1 MKTVWF
7 IHSLLWLTIFAPL
20 TMQSVQG
27 NEGTNIAK
35 SGSDITRIRDLPRSA
50 TTVNDWI
57 SQIEQ
62 TTTQATVQITSVRLN
77 PTSTGLE
84 IVLDTLNN
92 QALQVDATK
101 FTSEGNALTASISN
115 AVLSLPTGNDF
126 RADNPTGDITN
137 VIVTQVNATTI
148 QINVAGKAG
157 LPTSD
162 VTLKTGGLAYSLNP
176 EGQTPDEEL
185 VVTGTG
191 QRGYFVPNATAGT
204 RTDTPLRDVPQAIQV
219 IPQQII
225 REQQVT
231 RLDEALRNVSGV
243 TATNF
248 AGGFTDFTIRGFSGA
263 PILRDGFRQ
272 YDFFQSI
279 PETANLERI
288 EVLKGPASI
297 LYGEIQPG
305 GAINVVSKKPL
316 SNPFY
321 EAELQVGSRGFVRP
335 RIDFSGPIT
344 ANGNLLYRLNALFQ
358 NEDGFRG
365 YDQNNQRTFVSPSL
379 TWKIGDRTDI
389 TFELGYINDKRPL
402 DAGLVAFG
410 TGVVRV
416 PRDRITNESADK
428 SEQRFFNV
436 GYNFEHRFNDNWKI
450 NNAFRFF
457 QQRFIS
463 DFYFP
468 AAFNEATGDL
478 SRFFTTRDLD
488 FRTYALQTNVTGR
501 FTTGSIAHTLLF
513 GVDLSRQTERFFGL
527 SDFSPPTVINLFD
540 PIYGANPRPDLAIL
554 PVVIDDLTSQNRLGL
569 YLQDQVALLDNV
581 KLLAGVRYDTVK
593 QIRQRD
599 PNFFNP
605 INSEST
611 QNNDA
616 VTPRVGL
623 VYQPIP
629 EISLYGSYSRSF
641 NPNSG
646 TTVSGA
652 FLEPERGRGYEF
664 GVKAELLRSKL
675 FATLAYYNITK
686 QNVATTDPVNPDFS
700 IATGEQ
706 RSRGV
711 EFDLSGEILPGW
723 NIIAAYAYTDAEVT
737 QDSAIPIGNRL
748 VGVPKNNASLWTT
761 YTIQRGDLQGLG
773 VGFGFNYVSNREGD
787 LNNTYRL
794 GDYFVTNAAIFYRR
808 NNYRLAINIKN
819 LFDIDYFVA
828 SNSGSRTSGIEPGA
842 PLTVIGSFSVEF

>member
-1 MKTVWF
+1 MKPSQFVQFLCWWSIVSLIGTLSAQAETPSVQPDTVIPRLREVKQPAKTVKA
-7 IHSLLWLTIFAPL
+7 WLAQVETATVTVTGVKL
-20 TMQSVQG
+20 ERTEAG
-27 NEGTNIAK
+27 L
-35 SGSDITRIRDLPRSA
+35 DITLE
-50 TTVNDWI
+50 TTDGKPL
-57 SQIEQ
+57 QI
-62 TTTQATVQITSVRLN
+62 
-77 PTSTGLE
+77 
-84 IVLDTLNN
+84 
-92 QALQVDATK
+92 DATK
-101 FTSEGNALTASISN
+101 FRTEGNSLIADIPRAM
-115 AVLSLPTGNDF
+115 LSLPNAQEFSVENPTSEIANVRVTQEADSLRVTVTGND
-126 RADNPTGDITN
+126 A
-137 VIVTQVNATTI
+137 
-148 QINVAGKAG
+148 
-157 LPTSD
+157 LPRQE
-162 VTLKTGGLAYSLNP
+162 VTLKTAGLAYSLNP
-176 EGQTPDEEL
+176 EGQTPEEEL
-185 VVTGTG
+185 VVTGAG
-191 QRGYFVPNATAGT
+191 QRSYFVPNATAGT
-204 RTDTPLRDVPQAIQV
+204 RTDTPLRDVPQSIQV

-344 ANGNLLYRLNALFQ
+344 ADSKLLYRVNALFQ
-358 NEDGFRG
+358 NDDGFRG
-365 YDQNNQRTFVSPSL
+365 FDQNTQRTFVAPVL
-379 TWKIGDRTDI
+379 TWKISDRTDL

-402 DAGLVAFG
+402 DAGLVAVG
-410 TGVVRV
+410 TGVVKV
-416 PRDRITNESADK
+416 PRDRVTNEPADE
-428 SEQRFFNV
+428 SEQKFFNI
-436 GYNFEHRFNDNWKI
+436 GYNFEHRFSNNWKI

-457 QQRFIS
+457 KQRFIS

-468 AAFNEATGDL
+468 IAFDETTRDL
-478 SRFFTTRDLD
+478 LRIFTTRDLD
-488 FRTYALQTNVTGR
+488 FRTYSLQTNVTGK
-501 FTTGSIAHTLLF
+501 FNTGSIAHTLLF
-513 GVDLSRQTERFFGL
+513 GVDLSRQTERFFGGLDL
-527 SDFSPPTVINLFD
+527 SSSTVLNIFD
-540 PIYGANPRPDLAIL
+540 PIYGASPRPNLADI
-554 PVVIDDLTSQNRLGL
+554 PVLANDLTSQNRLGIF
-569 YLQDQVALLDNV
+569 LQDQVALLDNV

-593 QIRQRD
+593 QTRQRD

-629 EISLYGSYSRSF
+629 ELSLYGSYSRSF

-652 FLEPERGRGYEF
+652 FLEPEKGRGYEF

-686 QNVATTDPVNPDFS
+686 QNVATADPVNPDFS

-723 NIIAAYAYTDAEVT
+723 NIIAAYAYTDAEIT
-737 QDSAIPIGNRL
+737 KDSAIPIGNRL
-748 VGVPKNNASLWTT
+748 VGVSKNNASLWTT
-761 YTIQRGDLQGLG
+761 YTIQSGNLQGLG
-773 VGFGFNYVSNREGD
+773 VGFGFNYVGNREGD
-787 LNNTYRL
+787 LGNSYRL
-794 GDYFVTNAAIFYRR
+794 GDYFVTNAAIFYRK
-808 NNYRLAINIKN
+808 NNYRLAVNIKN
-819 LFDIDYFVA
+819 LFNIDYFVA